1 MEDEKSHYIYIRNT
15 VKLLLSAKILIGCI
29 LLLVGGFIALQIV
42 STSLNIVMHPDN
54 VMFLEL
60 LKKYEPQGIHIGT
73 ENHNYLVSNAFFS
86 YTVIIIILLIAASIA
101 KWIIASGV
109 QLIQMD
115 IKLLFE
121 KLWKEWDD
129 LRVERKRFKN
139 RDYDSLNG

>member
-15 VKLLLSAKILIGCI
+15 VKLLLSVKILIGCI
-29 LLLVGGFIALQIV
+29 LLIFGGYIALQIV
-42 STSLNIVMHPDN
+42 STSLNIIIHPDK
-54 VMFLEL
+54 VVFLEL

-73 ENHNYLVSNAFFS
+73 ENSNYFISNAFFS
-86 YTVIIIILLIAASIA
+86 YTVIIIILLITASIA
-101 KWIIASGV
+101 KWIITSGI

-115 IKLLFE
+115 VKSLFE

-139 RDYDSLNG
+139 KEYDILNG